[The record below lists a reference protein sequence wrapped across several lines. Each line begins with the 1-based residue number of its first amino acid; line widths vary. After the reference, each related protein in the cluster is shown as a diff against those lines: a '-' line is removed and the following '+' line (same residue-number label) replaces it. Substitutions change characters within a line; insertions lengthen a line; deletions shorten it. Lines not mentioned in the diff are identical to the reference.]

1 MKCYFITY
9 GDDKYTKAKQRIM
22 EEAVR
27 TNQFDVIKSYGPS
40 DVTEELRRSEVFHE
54 PRGGGLWSWKPDI
67 ILSTLKEMEEGDA
80 LIYCDAGCS
89 LYSGKEWKMI
99 WNILARY
106 DILASR
112 IYQRNDQWT
121 RKEIIQYFSNNG
133 KFWTRC
139 YQYMATIIIVKSSF
153 TIKFISEWR
162 NMMINHPEYVRD
174 VTESERSLQH
184 SALIENRHDQA
195 VYSALIYKYLREKE
209 FQRKIFTQWEHIED
223 KDIFLKQVIRATRLR
238 NGEGENTTLLTPVIK
253 RLVKD
258 YILKPFYYQPLNWLY
273 TTLNTFY

>member
-9 GDDKYTKAKQRIM
+9 GDDKYTKAKQRII
-22 EEAVR
+22 EEAAQ
-27 TNQFDVIKSYGPS
+27 THQFDVIKSYGPS
-40 DVTEELRRSEVFHE
+40 DVTEELRCSEVFHE

-89 LYSGKEWKMI
+89 LYSGKEWKII
-99 WNILARY
+99 WSILARY

-121 RKEIIQYFSNNG
+121 RKEIIQDFSNNG
-133 KFWTRC
+133 KFWTHC

-162 NMMINHPEYVRD
+162 DMMVNHPEYVRD

-195 VYSALIYKYLREKE
+195 VYSALIYKYLKKKNYKGK
-209 FQRKIFTQWEHIED
+209 FLPNGSTLKIKIS
-223 KDIFLKQVIRATRLR
+223 FLNK
-238 NGEGENTTLLTPVIK
+238 
-253 RLVKD
+253 
-258 YILKPFYYQPLNWLY
+258 
-273 TTLNTFY
+273 